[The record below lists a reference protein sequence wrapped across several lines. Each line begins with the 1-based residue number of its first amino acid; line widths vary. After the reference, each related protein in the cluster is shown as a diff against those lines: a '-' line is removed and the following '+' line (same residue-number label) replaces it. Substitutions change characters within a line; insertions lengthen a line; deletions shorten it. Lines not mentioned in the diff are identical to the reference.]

1 MNNKTNVEKAMPS
14 KGDGSA
20 AKELLKLASETPD
33 EEARIEILSTLK
45 ELPKWL
51 EENPGKSV
59 MDFYEEKGLVIKRI
73 ELDSGGKVISLS
85 DYMKQKQKP
94 KVKKIDLAQGD
105 FSKTVAG
112 LSDQDKDL
120 IKDLLRK
127 SGVLVGD

>member
-85 DYMKQKQKP
+85 DYMKQREKP

>member
-1 MNNKTNVEKAMPS
+1 MNNKTNIEKAMPS

-85 DYMKQKQKP
+85 DYMKQKEKP
-94 KVKKIDLAQGD
+94 KVKKIDLARGD
-105 FSKTVAG
+105 FTKTVAG